1 MRSLTAH
8 GIAPAL
14 AVHWDLTTPELYE
27 HTLRRGE
34 GELAHQGALVVE
46 TVPYTGRSPRDKF
59 VVREESTEADIWWGD
74 VNHPMEPEVYDALY
88 QRVSEH
94 LAERELF
101 VQDLYAGADP
111 KNRLSVRA
119 ITESPWHSL
128 FCRNMFILRR
138 KFDLSD
144 EVEAFVP
151 DFTIVHAPTF
161 QADPERDG
169 TRSEVFICISF
180 EHKVLLIGGTTY
192 AGEMKKSVFSVMNY
206 LLPKRNV
213 LSMHASA
220 SVGRD
225 RKDSAV
231 IFGLSGTGKTTLAT
245 DPARLMVG
253 DDEIGWGA
261 DGVFNIEGGSYAK
274 TIDLSPKD
282 EPLIYEAATQFET
295 ILENVVI
302 SPDNRRPIFSD
313 SSKTENTRCAYPLS
327 HLPNAEPS
335 MTGPHP
341 KNIVYLSADAFGV
354 LPPISRLTRE
364 QAMYYFISGYT
375 AKLAGTERGVTEP
388 SATFSPCFGA
398 PFLPLPPSYY
408 ANVLAGKID
417 EHDCRVWM
425 INTGWTGGPF
435 GVGSRIRIPH
445 TRAMLNSALEGALDD
460 SEYVE
465 DPIFGLSVPSSVPGV
480 PSDLLIPRSTWSD
493 PDAFDRQA
501 QKVAS
506 MFVSNFS
513 GYADGVDEAV
523 VKSGPRA

>member
-1 MRSLTAH
+1 LRSLNAH
-8 GIAPAL
+8 GIEPTQP
-14 AVHWDLTTPELYE
+14 VHWDLTTPELYE
-27 HTLRRGE
+27 QTLRRGQ
-34 GELAHQGALVVE
+34 GELAHKGALLVD

-59 VVREESTEADIWWGD
+59 VVREESTEAEIWWGD

-88 QRVSEH
+88 ARVCEH
-94 LAERELF
+94 LGQGELF

-111 KNRLSVRA
+111 RNRLSVRA

-138 KFDLSD
+138 KFDVSD
-144 EVEAFVP
+144 EIETFVP
-151 DFTIVHAPTF
+151 DFTIVHAPSF

-220 SVGRD
+220 SVGRE
-225 RKDSAV
+225 RGDSAV
-231 IFGLSGTGKTTLAT
+231 IFGLSGTGKTTLAS

-261 DGVFNIEGGSYAK
+261 DGIFNIEGGSYAK
-274 TIDLSPKD
+274 TINLSRED
-282 EPLIYEAATQFET
+282 EPLIYEAANQFET
-295 ILENVVI
+295 ILENVVV
-302 SPDNRRPIFSD
+302 SPDTRRPIFTD
-313 SSKTENTRCAYPLS
+313 GSKTENTRCAYPLT

-341 KNIVYLSADAFGV
+341 KSIVYLSADAFGV
-354 LPPISRLTRE
+354 LPPISRLSRE

-417 EHDCRVWM
+417 EHDCGVWM
-425 INTGWTGGPF
+425 INTGWTGGAA
-435 GVGSRIRIPH
+435 GVGSRIRIPF
-445 TRAMLNSALEGALDD
+445 TRAMLNSALEGLLDD
-460 SEYVE
+460 VEFVE
-465 DPIFGLSVPSSVPGV
+465 DPIFGLSAPVSVPGV
-480 PSDLLIPRSTWSD
+480 PPQLLDPRSTWDD
-493 PDAFDRQA
+493 PDAFDEQA
-501 QKVAS
+501 RKLGN
-506 MFVSNFS
+506 MFVANFAA
-513 GYADGVDEAV
+513 YADGVDDSV
-523 VKSGPRA
+523 VKAGPRI